1 MKKITCIDVFAGG
14 GGLSE
19 GFHRAGYNIISHI
32 EKDVNASLTL
42 KTRLSYQYLQ
52 ENNNTDLYIK
62 YLKKEI
68 SRDEFYSFIPNEVLD
83 KVINEEIS
91 ENTIDSIFSKIDQQ
105 LEEEKVDIII
115 GGPPCQAYSLINRP
129 RDKDGTSSDERKYLY
144 KQYLKFIDRYKPKF
158 FVFENVL
165 GMLTS
170 KDTDGNLI
178 FDKIKKEMTD
188 IGYKIDYKILNS
200 SDFGVL
206 QERKRIILIG
216 WKENIK
222 FTYPDFETCNA
233 PYSIFDLFNDLPEIN
248 AGQCIEFGSYT
259 KNSLNVLTDTKIR
272 NEKWNILTQHIA
284 RPHNQNDLKIYKI
297 AIEKFMNGHKLKYN
311 ELPKNLKTQKNTK
324 SFLDR
329 FKVVDGNG
337 YSHTMV
343 AHISKDGHYYIH
355 PDQNQNRSITVR
367 EAARIQTFPDDYY
380 FESSR
385 TSAFVQIGNAVPPLM
400 AEKIAYKLKKTLIK
414 H

>member
-19 GFHRAGYNIISHI
+19 GFHRAGYNIVSHI
-32 EKDVNASLTL
+32 EKDVNAALTL

-52 ENNNTDLYIK
+52 NNNNIDLYIK

-68 SRDEFYSFIPNEVLD
+68 TRDEFYSFIPPEVLE

-91 ENTIDSIFSKIDQQ
+91 ENTINTIFYKIDRQ
-105 LEEEKVDIII
+105 LKGEKVDIII

-129 RDKDGTSSDERKYLY
+129 RDKDGTNSDERKYLY
-144 KQYLKFIDRYKPKF
+144 KQYLKFISRYEPRI

-165 GMLTS
+165 GMLSS

-178 FDKIKKEMTD
+178 FEKIKKEMID
-188 IGYKIDYKILNS
+188 IGYNIDYKILNS

-206 QERKRIILIG
+206 QDRKRIILIG

-222 FTYPDFETCNA
+222 FIYPDFKVYNS
-233 PYSIFDLFNDLPEIN
+233 PYSIFDLFNDLPKIH
-248 AGQCIEFGSYT
+248 AGQSIEFGSYV
-259 KNSLNVLTDTKIR
+259 KNSDSVLTDTKIKG
-272 NEKWNILTQHIA
+272 EKWCILTQHIA
-284 RPHNQNDLKIYKI
+284 RPHNKNDLEIYKI
-297 AIEKFMNGHKLKYN
+297 AVQQFKKGHKLKYD
-311 ELPKNLKTQKNTK
+311 ELPRSLKTQKNTT

-329 FKVVDGNG
+329 FKVVNGNG
-337 YSHTMV
+337 YSHTIV
-343 AHISKDGHYYIH
+343 AHVSKDGHYYIH
-355 PDQNQNRSITVR
+355 PDIGQNRSLTVR
-367 EAARIQTFPDDYY
+367 EVARIQTFPDDYY

-385 TSAFVQIGNAVPPLM
+385 TSAFLQIGNAVPPLM
-400 AEKIAYKLKKTLIK
+400 AERIAVKLKEVFN
-414 H
+414 